1 MKVQDFIHVTSSEIV
16 TILDGA
22 ESKEYVLDHSNV
34 SDILNDYGDREVYI
48 ITATGEDQVE
58 IIVKKKED
66 DSNG

>member
-1 MKVQDFIHVTSSEIV
+1 MKVRDFIQVTSSDEV
-16 TILDGA
+16 TIIDG
-22 ESKEYVLDHSNV
+22 ENSNVYVLDHTDV
-34 SDILNDYGDREVYI
+34 SEILNDFGNREVYI